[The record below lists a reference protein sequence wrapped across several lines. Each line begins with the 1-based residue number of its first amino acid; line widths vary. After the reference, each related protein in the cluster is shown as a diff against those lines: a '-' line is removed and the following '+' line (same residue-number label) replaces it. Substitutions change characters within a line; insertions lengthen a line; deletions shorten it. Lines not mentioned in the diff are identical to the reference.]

1 MLTKN
6 LVVEVWCELWLRHRL
21 ECLYMVVLSAL
32 VCVQWTGVGERAG
45 SRLQFLT
52 GPSISTSWHQRVDSC
67 TQKNIDA
74 SERGAHLA
82 STTARRVL

>member
-32 VCVQWTGVGERAG
+32 VCVQWTGVSGRFSLVLVYRHSG
-45 SRLQFLT
+45 
-52 GPSISTSWHQRVDSC
+52 ISESTLVRKRTLMPMREEHTSLR
-67 TQKNIDA
+67 
-74 SERGAHLA
+74 
-82 STTARRVL
+82 